1 MSEELNAILQA
12 MQELTSTVKEHSV
25 DPATLDFETVKNLF
39 GEQIGALVE
48 VQVKEQMS
56 RQPVRRVPGDPVQA
70 GLEEGAALVKASNR
84 YHRHVK
90 DFAARGY
97 TREMGQTIKPLDLW
111 IAQRILDGQVAARGK
126 GYIDS
131 NAPVPA
137 SDDLRAAVKA
147 LTSTGSTTGD
157 ELVPTGMA
165 SELWQDFFLASRIV
179 ANMNRIPMPT
189 NPFDVPLGLGD
200 VTWRKGS
207 ENTATTASDPAT
219 AKSTLTV
226 TELVTEQNW
235 SYTLNEDA
243 VIAMAP
249 AIRERL
255 AISGGEVIDAFALNA
270 DGTDDDTGN
279 INLDDANP
287 DDTNYYL
294 SAGQDGI
301 RHQWLRD
308 NTDMDIDAGGDALAD
323 ADIVGA
329 LALMGKYAVMPS
341 QTRIVTDVSTYLKG
355 LLNLD
360 AVLTIDK
367 FGSDAVVV
375 TGQLAAYRGIPIIVS
390 ESHELGESDGCVSTT
405 ANNNTLGSISI
416 YNRMMWY
423 VGFLRELLIEV
434 DRDIQKRQY
443 IMVTSLREA
452 VGCHGTRA
460 SATHTAGIRNILV
473 A

>member
-1 MSEELNAILQA
+1 MSEQLDAILRQ
-12 MQELTSTVKEHSV
+12 MQELTTTVREHRF
-25 DPATLDFETVKNLF
+25 DPATLDFEQVKGLF

-48 VQVKEQMS
+48 AQVKEQMS

-70 GLEEGAALVKASNR
+70 GLEEAAGLVKAGNR
-84 YHRHVK
+84 YFGHVK
-90 DFAARGY
+90 EFAARGY
-97 TREMGQTIKPLDLW
+97 SKEMGQIVKPIDLW
-111 IAQRILDGQVAARGK
+111 IAQRILDGQVLARGK
-126 GYIDS
+126 GFIDGA
-131 NAPVPA
+131 APVPA
-137 SDDLRAAVKA
+137 SEDLRAAVKA

-179 ANMNRIPMPT
+179 ANMTRVPMPT
-189 NPFDVPLGLGD
+189 NPFDIPLGLGD

-219 AKSTLTV
+219 AKSTLTA

-243 VIAMAP
+243 VVAMAP
-249 AIRERL
+249 TIRERL
-255 AISGGEVIDAFALNA
+255 AISGGEIIDAFALNA
-270 DGTDDDTGN
+270 DGTDENTGN

-287 DDTNYYL
+287 TDTNYYL

-301 RHQWLRD
+301 RHQWIRD
-308 NTDMDIDAGGDALAD
+308 NTAMTVNAGGDALSD
-323 ADIVGA
+323 SDIVSA
-329 LALMGKYAVMPS
+329 LALMGKYAVAPS
-341 QTRIVTDVSTYLKG
+341 QVRMVCDVSTYLKG

-367 FGSDAVVV
+367 FGPDAVVA

-390 ESHELGESDGCVSTT
+390 ESHELAEDDGCLSTT
-405 ANNNTLGSISI
+405 AESNTLGSISFF
-416 YNRMMWY
+416 NRMMWY
-423 VGFLRELLIEV
+423 VGFLRDLLIEV

-443 IMVTSLREA
+443 IMVSSLREA
-452 VGCHGTRA
+452 VAARGTR
-460 SATHTAGIRNILV
+460 SSNTHTAGIRNILV